1 MPVAGPSDF
10 KANKFRD
17 YSLSAP
23 RRTSGC
29 PAVRRF
35 VLHFPTQQH
44 RFNEIDSPKESM
56 EIFFTILIMTL
67 VVSLSSVAARILP
80 FQIPL
85 PLVQIAAGAL
95 LAFPVF
101 GLHVDFDP
109 ELFLVLFIPPLL
121 FADGWKTPINEFLHH
136 GREIMGLALV
146 LVLITVVG
154 IGYLIYWLVPGI
166 PLIPAFA
173 LAAVLSPTDAVALSG
188 IVGEGRIPKKIMS
201 IVQGE
206 ALMNDASGLVSLKFA
221 VAVAM
226 GTMVFTWGGASVE
239 FLKVAVGGLV
249 AGVAICWLY
258 GRSLRLLS
266 RWSGDDPATQTVLL
280 LLLPFASYL
289 IAEHLGVSGILAAVA
304 AGMTITRS
312 GIIRQAPLAMRLR
325 ANSVWQMLEFVF
337 NGMVFLMLGLQ
348 LPDILSTSIAQANAD
363 PNVELWMLFTDV
375 LLVYAAL
382 MVVRFGWLWIMKRTS
397 MRLLKKKPL
406 EFTNYSLREL
416 LIASFAGVR
425 GAITLAG
432 VLSIPLFL
440 SNGDPFPARY
450 ELVFIATGVILVSL
464 LVGVVILPIL
474 LRDVESIDKVG
485 HRREIQFARAA
496 MAGVAIE
503 SLHKMEQRLETDTE
517 ENIDPELLKEVSLR
531 VIGNLRRRAEG
542 KNDIEQAQ
550 FAENL
555 ERRFRLNA
563 LRAERAEVYHL
574 RATQEIS
581 NETMQKLLHDLDL
594 LEALLIEKEE

>member
-1 MPVAGPSDF
+1 
-10 KANKFRD
+10 
-17 YSLSAP
+17 
-23 RRTSGC
+23 
-29 PAVRRF
+29 
-35 VLHFPTQQH
+35 
-44 RFNEIDSPKESM
+44 M

-67 VVSLSSVAARILP
+67 VVSLSGVAARILP

-85 PLVQIAAGAL
+85 PLVQIAIGAL
-95 LAFPVF
+95 LAWPTF

-121 FADGWKTPINEFLHH
+121 FADGWKTPVSEFLHY
-136 GREIMGLALV
+136 GREILGLALV

-154 IGYLIYWLVPGI
+154 IGYLIYWTVPGI

-188 IVGEGRIPKKIMS
+188 IVGEGRIPKKIMG
-201 IVQGE
+201 ILQGE

-226 GTMVFTWGGASVE
+226 GTMVFSWGGASVE
-239 FLKVAVGGLV
+239 FLKVALGGLV
-249 AGVAICWLY
+249 AGVAVCWLY
-258 GRSLRLLS
+258 GKSLRVLN
-266 RWSGDDPATQTVLL
+266 RWSGSDDAATQIVLL

-312 GIIRQAPLAMRLR
+312 GIIRQAPLTMRLR
-325 ANSVWQMLEFVF
+325 ANSVWHMLEFVF

-348 LPDILSTSIAQANAD
+348 LPSILQKSIAEANAD
-363 PNVELWMLFTDV
+363 PNVDIWMIFADIV
-375 LLVYAAL
+375 LVYAAL
-382 MVVRFGWLWIMKRTS
+382 MVVRFGWLWIMQRFSK
-397 MRLLKKKPL
+397 RLLKNKPL
-406 EFTNYSLREL
+406 VFSSYSLREL

-440 SNGDPFPARY
+440 SNGNPFPARY
-450 ELVFIATGVILVSL
+450 ELVFIATGVILFSL
-464 LVGVVILPIL
+464 LVGVIILPLL
-474 LRDVESIDKVG
+474 LRGVETLDKSA
-485 HRREIQFARAA
+485 HRHEIQHAKAV

-503 SLHKMEQRLETDTE
+503 SLQKMEARLEKETD

-531 VIGNLRRRAEG
+531 VTGNLRRRAEG
-542 KNDIEQAQ
+542 KNDLEHAL

-555 ERRFRLNA
+555 ERRFRLTA

-574 RATQEIS
+574 RATKAIS

-594 LEALLIEKEE
+594 LEALLIEKEA

>member
-1 MPVAGPSDF
+1 
-10 KANKFRD
+10 
-17 YSLSAP
+17 
-23 RRTSGC
+23 
-29 PAVRRF
+29 
-35 VLHFPTQQH
+35 
-44 RFNEIDSPKESM
+44 M
-56 EIFFTILIMTL
+56 EIFFTILIMML
-67 VVSLSSVAARILP
+67 VVSLSGVTARILP

-95 LAFPVF
+95 LAWPTF

-121 FADGWKTPINEFLHH
+121 FADGWKTPINEFLYH
-136 GREIMGLALV
+136 GREILGLALV

-239 FLKVAVGGLV
+239 FLKVAMGGLV
-249 AGVAICWLY
+249 AGVAVCWLY
-258 GRSLRLLS
+258 GRSLRLFS

-312 GIIRQAPLAMRLR
+312 GIIRRAPLAMRLR

-348 LPDILSTSIAQANAD
+348 LPDILETSIAQAEAD
-363 PNVELWMLFTDV
+363 PNVDLWVLFADV
-375 LLVYAAL
+375 AMVYAAL
-382 MVVRFGWLWIMKRTS
+382 MVVRFCWLWIMKRAS
-397 MRLLKKKPL
+397 LRLLKKKPL
-406 EFTNYSLREL
+406 EFANYSLREL

-440 SNGDPFPARY
+440 SNGEPFPARY
-450 ELVFIATGVILVSL
+450 ELVFIATGVILFSL
-464 LVGVVILPIL
+464 FVGVILLPIL
-474 LRDVESIDKVG
+474 LRGIDSHDSVG
-485 HRREIQFARAA
+485 HRHEIQQARAA
-496 MAGVAIE
+496 MASVAIE
-503 SLHKMEQRLETDTE
+503 SLHKMEQRLENSSE

-531 VIGNLRRRAEG
+531 VSGNLRRRIDG
-542 KNDIEQAQ
+542 KDDVEQAL

-574 RATQEIS
+574 RATQAIS
-581 NETMQKLLHDLDL
+581 NETMQKLLRDLDL
-594 LEALLIEKEE
+594 LEALLVEKEA